1 MSVFDVHGDGPLGV
15 GHIERSTVTKVIRR
29 IIPFLIFCYF
39 VSYLDRINVGMA
51 AITMNK
57 SIGLS
62 PVAYG
67 AGASIY
73 FLGYFLFEVPSNLM
87 MQKLG
92 ARVWI
97 ARIMISWG
105 LVSGATAFIV
115 GPHSFLAVRFLLG
128 AAEAGFFPGLV
139 LYLSWWFPAA
149 YRARITGMFMAAMP
163 IAGIIGAPLSGLLL
177 GLNGRLGL
185 QGWQWLFLV
194 EGLPAVMLGF
204 VVLRYLTDRPKEAAW
219 LRPQERDWLAARMED
234 ERRDGE
240 KKDFLSIRK
249 AFVKPQ
255 ILALSVM
262 CFGAN
267 IANYGLTLWLPQI
280 VKAFGVS
287 NLETGFITAI
297 PSIFASISM
306 VLWTRSADRT
316 GARVNHIVVAAFC
329 AAAGLAVCVVL
340 HNPVAMMAA
349 LCFASVGIYAL
360 IATFWGWAPTLLA
373 GPGAAPGLAIIN
385 AIGALSGYVGPLIF
399 GWIKQSTGD
408 FSLALLALAMG
419 PVLSACVALAVFRA
433 TEVGQ
438 NLSFGT
444 KDPA

>member
-163 IAGIIGAPLSGLLL
+163 IAGIVGAPLSGLLL
-177 GLNGRLGL
+177 GLNGSLGL

-234 ERRDGE
+234 ELRDGE

-297 PSIFASISM
+297 PSIFASVSM

-316 GARVNHIVVAAFC
+316 GARVGHIVAAAFC

-340 HNPVAMMAA
+340 HNPVEMMAA

-408 FSLALLALAMG
+408 FSLGLLALAMG

-433 TEVGQ
+433 TELGQ

>member
-1 MSVFDVHGDGPLGV
+1 MA
-15 GHIERSTVTKVIRR
+15 KVMRR
-29 IIPFLIFCYF
+29 IIPFLILCYF

-51 AITMNK
+51 SISMNK

-62 PVAYG
+62 PIAYG

-115 GPHSFLAVRFLLG
+115 GAHSFLVVRFLLG

-139 LYLSWWFPAA
+139 LYLSWWFPAG

-177 GLNGRLGL
+177 GLNGGLGL
-185 QGWQWLFLV
+185 HGWQWLFII
-194 EGLPAVMLGF
+194 EAAPAILLGF
-204 VVLRYLTDRPKEAAW
+204 VVLRYLTDRPKDAAW
-219 LRPQERDWLAARMED
+219 LRPQEREWLGARMED
-234 ERRDGE
+234 ERRAGE
-240 KKDFLSIRK
+240 KKDFLSIGR
-249 AFVKPQ
+249 AFAKPQ
-255 ILALSVM
+255 IWALSVI

-297 PSIFASISM
+297 PSIFASASM
-306 VLWTRSADRT
+306 ILWTRRADRT
-316 GARVNHIVVAAFC
+316 GERVGHIAVAAFC

-340 HNPVAMMAA
+340 HNPIMTMVA

-360 IATFWGWAPTLLA
+360 IATFWGWAPTQLA

-385 AIGALSGYVGPLIF
+385 SVGALSGYVGPLIV

-408 FSLALLALAMG
+408 FSLGLLALAMG
-419 PVLSACVALAVFRA
+419 PLLSACVTLAVFR
-433 TEVGQ
+433 TVEGSKGLV
-438 NLSFGT
+438 FG
-444 KDPA
+444 KSDAL